1 MLDVIMVVPLP
12 ISGWKNVVDRETFL
26 LNGVPTERLVGT
38 LPALVE
44 SLDWMKQINPD
55 RDPPCRIVVAINGG
69 IRDDMVEIES
79 FLKGIDLGWHIIQ
92 STEVQSEARLI
103 ERAIQECNQTFIVLC
118 PGTTLVRESTWMD
131 KMNLVYSK
139 DRNCCMV
146 GTDPFIRDNNF
157 PPYKLPRTDHPKGGL
172 VLIKKN
178 IVDSLNFEEMDPDIP
193 VQEEISRQI
202 QVIRGNRWMAPSV
215 RFSDQ
220 KWAST
225 KPERSAT
232 AGLSE

>member
-12 ISGWKNVVDRETFL
+12 ISGWKNVVDRETYL
-26 LNGVPTERLVGT
+26 KDGIPMERQVGT
-38 LPALVE
+38 LPSLVD
-44 SLDWMKQINPD
+44 SLHWLKQINPD
-55 RDPPCRIVVAINGG
+55 REPPCRIIVVMNGG

-79 FLKGIDLGWHIIQ
+79 YLKGLDFQWNFFQ
-92 STEVQSEARLI
+92 STEVESKATLLQWAF
-103 ERAIQECNQTFIVLC
+103 QECRHQFIALC
-118 PGTTLVRESTWMD
+118 PGTTLVRED
-131 KMNLVYSK
+131 KWVEKMQVVYNK

-146 GTDPFIRDNNF
+146 GTTAKGPDNNF
-157 PPYKLPRTDHPKGGL
+157 PPYKLQRTDHPDGGL
-172 VLIKKN
+172 VLIRKN

-202 QVIRGNRWMAPSV
+202 QLIRGNRWVSPSV

-220 KWAST
+220 QWSSA

-232 AGLSE
+232 VGLSE